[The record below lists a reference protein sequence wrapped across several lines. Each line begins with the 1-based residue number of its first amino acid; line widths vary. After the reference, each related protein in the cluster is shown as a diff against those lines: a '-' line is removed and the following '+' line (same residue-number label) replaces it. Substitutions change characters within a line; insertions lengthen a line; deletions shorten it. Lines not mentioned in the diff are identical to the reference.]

1 MKANMALKRT
11 AEIMS
16 SPINVDQMVKKLEN
30 YQSVVQDFK
39 VSENETI
46 LIETNDK
53 EGLYSKLYG
62 PSPFEVSGWKLYNYP
77 EMTRYEPT
85 EPSQSSES
93 TE

>member
-1 MKANMALKRT
+1 MALKRT

-16 SPINVDQMVKKLEN
+16 SPINVDQMVKRLEN

-53 EGLYSKLYG
+53 EGLYS
-62 PSPFEVSGWKLYNYP
+62 
-77 EMTRYEPT
+77 RYMV
-85 EPSQSSES
+85 QVRLK
-93 TE
+93 

>member
-1 MKANMALKRT
+1 MALKRT

-16 SPINVDQMVKKLEN
+16 SPINIDQMVKRLEN

-53 EGLYSKLYG
+53 EGLYS
-62 PSPFEVSGWKLYNYP
+62 
-77 EMTRYEPT
+77 RYMV
-85 EPSQSSES
+85 QVRLK
-93 TE
+93 